1 MDNLNNLLNIEEAR
15 RLKETK
21 ENITSIIE
29 NANLTNE
36 DKSRIVSDSMNSI
49 IASTE
54 KIEESE
60 LLLNHLN
67 IINSKIEGVTQREKA
82 RAIFGLINDLSGVK
96 PLEKSDLRQSLITVT
111 EGFTKALGC
120 ITSQDKICITEP
132 DAHNLLR
139 EHIDNTSK
147 ESINI
152 SSEYLI
158 RETRLFTTTKM
169 LIDRFGEDIKIT
181 LGVNTNTDIID
192 IFIKM
197 SDKRSF
203 ALMLRSNGASF
214 IRWRADRQELF
225 SRKQGRK
232 GTQSWASGTRAIEQ
246 LKSTLYLRKQK
257 SPILGSSSSERSK
270 PITKAIVLTGRTRL
284 DRNNST
290 ELLVKFGRAD
300 VLQVKTDLLTY
311 VVQREDLVNF
321 LLPPEK

>member
-15 RLKETK
+15 RLKETR

-29 NANLTNE
+29 NVNPNNAN
-36 DKSRIVSDSMNSI
+36 KSRIVSGSMNLI

-67 IINSKIEGVTQREKA
+67 IINSKIEGVTQHEKA

-96 PLEKSDLRQSLITVT
+96 PLEKSDLRQSLIIV
-111 EGFTKALGC
+111 EGSKKVLEY
-120 ITSQDKICITEP
+120 IRSQDKVCITEP

-139 EHIDNTSK
+139 EHIDNTLK
-147 ESINI
+147 EPINI